1 MTGDKHP
8 TAAVCNPT
16 FRSLWKRARLQRWK
30 LKVLQQAKE
39 KVNVRSRGLFSRFLT
54 TALLFIGSS
63 LYTKGAPAEILT
75 VLKNPLTL
83 VKNSPSTDK
92 GTPKQGLCCREL
104 GTRIM
109 PCPML
114 QQPDLLS
121 REVAAVH
128 KGTMFYKTP
137 LKNRK
142 TRSTANLIPGESIRT
157 CVGHLRAFME
167 LMWVRLTMGIALQDF
182 V

>member
-1 MTGDKHP
+1 MEIE
-8 TAAVCNPT
+8 
-16 FRSLWKRARLQRWK
+16 S
-30 LKVLQQAKE
+30 
-39 KVNVRSRGLFSRFLT
+39 T
-54 TALLFIGSS
+54 TASKGESECKKPRIIQQVSYHGTPIHRSS

-92 GTPKQGLCCREL
+92 GTSKQGLCCREL
-104 GTRIM
+104 GTRII

-114 QQPDLLS
+114 RQPDLLS

-137 LKNRK
+137 LKKRK
-142 TRSTANLIPGESIRT
+142 TRSTANLIPGKSIRT
-157 CVGHLRAFME
+157 CVGRLRAFME
-167 LMWVRLTMGIALQDF
+167 LMWVRLTMGITLQDF

>member
-1 MTGDKHP
+1 MEIE
-8 TAAVCNPT
+8 
-16 FRSLWKRARLQRWK
+16 S
-30 LKVLQQAKE
+30 
-39 KVNVRSRGLFSRFLT
+39 T
-54 TALLFIGSS
+54 TASKGESECKKPRIIQQVSYHGTPIHRSS
-63 LYTKGAPAEILT
+63 LYTKGAPAETLT
-75 VLKNPLTL
+75 AMKNPLTTL

-92 GTPKQGLCCREL
+92 GTSKQGLCCREL
-104 GTRIM
+104 GTRII

-137 LKNRK
+137 LKKRK
-142 TRSTANLIPGESIRT
+142 TRSTANLIPGKSIRT
-157 CVGHLRAFME
+157 CVRRLRAFME
-167 LMWVRLTMGIALQDF
+167 LMWVRLTMGITLQDF